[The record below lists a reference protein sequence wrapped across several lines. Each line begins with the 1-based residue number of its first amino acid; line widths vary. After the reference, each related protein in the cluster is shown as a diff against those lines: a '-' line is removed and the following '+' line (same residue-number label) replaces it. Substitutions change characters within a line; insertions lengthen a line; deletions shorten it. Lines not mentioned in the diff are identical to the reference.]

1 MGKFVL
7 PPYHSQNRE
16 EPGFTAVD
24 LPSVTMMKSSIVC
37 SALLLVTLSVVSA
50 TEMGETAGL
59 LGGGMK
65 MNMGGGLNVG
75 FPGER
80 GGLGGRLINKIRG
93 IGNRGMPAP
102 VADIQATEAPAAAP
116 KLNINICANRP
127 SGPRGEPGPQGPAGL
142 PGFDG
147 LPGGPGP
154 AGENAEDGPQGIQGV
169 QGLQGPPGDAGAP
182 GEDFEFDDK
191 LAKKLNELTKIMNMM
206 TMNSVGYG
214 GYGYMYGR

>member
-7 PPYHSQNRE
+7 PLYHSQTRE
-16 EPGFTAVD
+16 EPGCTAAD
-24 LPSVTMMKSSIVC
+24 LPSVTMITSSIVC

-50 TEMGETAGL
+50 TEEQMMGETAGL

-65 MNMGGGLNVG
+65 MNM
-75 FPGER
+75 

-102 VADIQATEAPAAAP
+102 AADIQATEAPEAAP

-127 SGPRGEPGPQGPAGL
+127 SGPQGEPGPQGPAGL

-147 LPGGPGP
+147 LPGGLGP
-154 AGENAEDGPQGIQGV
+154 AGGDAEGGPQGIQGV

-206 TMNSVGYG
+206 TLNSAGYG

>member
-1 MGKFVL
+1 MG
-7 PPYHSQNRE
+7 
-16 EPGFTAVD
+16 
-24 LPSVTMMKSSIVC
+24 MKSSIVC

-50 TEMGETAGL
+50 TEEQMLGETGGL

-65 MNMGGGLNVG
+65 MNM
-75 FPGER
+75 

-102 VADIQATEAPAAAP
+102 VADIQATEAPAAP

-127 SGPRGEPGPQGPAGL
+127 SGPQGEPGPQGPAGL